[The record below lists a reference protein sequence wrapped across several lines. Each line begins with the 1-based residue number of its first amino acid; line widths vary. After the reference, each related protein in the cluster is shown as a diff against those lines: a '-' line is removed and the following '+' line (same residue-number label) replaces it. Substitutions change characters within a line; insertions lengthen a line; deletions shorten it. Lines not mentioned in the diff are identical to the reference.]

1 MPTPEL
7 TYKRILTFWL
17 PLAGTWFMMAVEGPF
32 LAAVIARLPGPAEN
46 LAAFGV
52 AFAVAIFTE
61 SPVIMLMAAST
72 ALVEDHQSYLALR
85 RFAYGLSAALTLCML
100 VMLLPPIFEFLSG
113 TLLRLDE
120 DIGRLTHAGL
130 ALLIP
135 WPAAIA
141 YRRLRQGLLIRHNLT
156 RLVAA
161 GTVIRLATMSLT
173 AVIWSR
179 VPQLSGVVVATA
191 ALSAGVLVEALA
203 SRLMTR
209 RIVSQLPRPEEG
221 QTAKTPLTVG
231 RIVTFYS
238 PLALTSLLA
247 LAVQPLVT
255 FFIGRSRLP
264 RESLAVLPVITGL
277 VFIFRSVGLSYQ
289 EVGIALLGER
299 REHYERLR
307 NFAVLLG
314 LAASTGLG
322 VIAFSPLSTL
332 WFQKLSGLSADLTGF
347 ALLPTRLLTILPALS
362 VLLSL
367 QRSLLV
373 HARQTTSITGG
384 SAIESIGVFLI
395 LRLAIYR
402 LDMIGAVAA
411 AVAIV
416 LGRMLGNLWL
426 VLPCWKA
433 IRARRPRS

>member
-32 LAAVIARLPGPAEN
+32 LAAIIARLPGPTEN

-100 VMLLPPIFEFLSG
+100 VMLHPPIFEFLSG

-120 DIGRLTHAGL
+120 DIAHLTHVGL

-141 YRRLRQGLLIRHNLT
+141 YRRLRQGLLIRRNLT

-173 AVIWSR
+173 ALIASWVL
-179 VPQLSGVVVATA
+179 QLSGVVVATA

-203 SRLMTR
+203 SRLMSR
-209 RIVSQLPRPEEG
+209 RIVSQLPRPEER
-221 QTAKTPLTVG
+221 QTAKSPLTVG
-231 RIVTFYS
+231 QIAIFYT

-277 VFIFRSVGLSYQ
+277 TFIFRSAGLSYQ

-332 WFQKLSGLSADLTGF
+332 WFQELSGLSAELTGF

-362 VLLSL
+362 VLLAL

-373 HARQTTSITGG
+373 HARWTTPITGA
-384 SAIESIGVFLI
+384 SAIEVIGVSLI
-395 LRLAIYR
+395 LLLAINR

-411 AVAIV
+411 AGAIV
-416 LGRMLGNLWL
+416 LGRTLGNLWL
-426 VLPCWKA
+426 VLPCWKV
-433 IRARRPRS
+433 IRAPRQRS

>member
-32 LAAVIARLPGPAEN
+32 LAAIIARLPGPTEN

-100 VMLLPPIFEFLSG
+100 VMLHPPIFEFLSG

-120 DIGRLTHAGL
+120 DIAHLTHVGL

-141 YRRLRQGLLIRHNLT
+141 YRRLRQGLLIRRNLT

-173 AVIWSR
+173 ALIASWVL
-179 VPQLSGVVVATA
+179 QLSGVVVATA

-203 SRLMTR
+203 SRLMSR

-221 QTAKTPLTVG
+221 QTANTPLTVG
-231 RIVTFYS
+231 QIVTFYT

-255 FFIGRSRLP
+255 FFLGRSRLP

-277 VFIFRSVGLSYQ
+277 VFIFRSAGLSYQ

-307 NFAVLLG
+307 NFAILLG
-314 LAASTGLG
+314 LAASTSLG

-332 WFQKLSGLSADLTGF
+332 WFQEVSGLSAELTGF

-373 HARQTTSITGG
+373 QARQTRPITGA
-384 SAIESIGVFLI
+384 SAIEIIGVFLI

-411 AVAIV
+411 AGAIV
-416 LGRMLGNLWL
+416 LGRTLGNLWL

-433 IRARRPRS
+433 IRAPRQRS

>member
-32 LAAVIARLPGPAEN
+32 LAAVIARLPGPTEN

-61 SPVIMLMAAST
+61 SPVIMMMAAST

-85 RFAYGLSAALTLCML
+85 RFAYGLSAALTLFML
-100 VMLLPPIFEFLSG
+100 VMLLPPVFEFLSG
-113 TLLRLDE
+113 TVLRLDE
-120 DIGRLTHAGL
+120 DIAHLTHAGL
-130 ALLIP
+130 VLLIP

-141 YRRLRQGLLIRHNLT
+141 YRRLRQGLLIRRNLT
-156 RLVAA
+156 RLVAF
-161 GTVIRLATMSLT
+161 GTVIRLATMTLT
-173 AVIWSR
+173 ALIASR

-203 SRLMTR
+203 SRLMSR

-231 RIVTFYS
+231 QIATFYT

-255 FFIGRSRLP
+255 FFLGRSRLP
-264 RESLAVLPVITGL
+264 RVSLAILPVIHGL
-277 VFIFRSVGLSYQ
+277 TFIFRNAGLSYQ

-299 REHYERLR
+299 QEHYERLR

-332 WFQKLSGLSADLTGF
+332 WFQELSGLSAEPTRF

-362 VLLSL
+362 VLLSF

-373 HARQTTSITGG
+373 HARQTTPITGA
-384 SAIESIGVFLI
+384 SAIEIIGVFLI

-426 VLPCWKA
+426 VRPCWKA
-433 IRARRPRS
+433 IRAPRQR

>member
-1 MPTPEL
+1 
-7 TYKRILTFWL
+7 
-17 PLAGTWFMMAVEGPF
+17 MMAVEGPF
-32 LAAVIARLPGPAEN
+32 LAAIIARLPGPTEN
-46 LAAFGV
+46 IAAFGV

-85 RFAYGLSAALTLCML
+85 RFAYRLSAALTLCML
-100 VMLLPPIFEFLSG
+100 VMLHPPIFEFLSG

-120 DIGRLTHAGL
+120 DIARLTHAGL

-141 YRRLRQGLLIRHNLT
+141 YRRLRQGLLIRRNLT

-173 AVIWSR
+173 ALIASWVL
-179 VPQLSGVVVATA
+179 QLSGVVVATA

-203 SRLMTR
+203 SRLMSR
-209 RIVSQLPRPEEG
+209 RIVSQLPRPEDG
-221 QTAKTPLTVG
+221 QTADNPLTVG
-231 RIVTFYS
+231 QIVTFYT
-238 PLALTSLLA
+238 PLVLTSLLA

-255 FFIGRSRLP
+255 FFLGRSRLP

-277 VFIFRSVGLSYQ
+277 VFIFRSAGLSYQ
-289 EVGIALLGER
+289 EAGIALLGER

-314 LAASTGLG
+314 LAASTSLG

-332 WFQKLSGLSADLTGF
+332 WS
-347 ALLPTRLLTILPALS
+347 RRCPACPPS
-362 VLLSL
+362 
-367 QRSLLV
+367 
-373 HARQTTSITGG
+373 
-384 SAIESIGVFLI
+384 
-395 LRLAIYR
+395 
-402 LDMIGAVAA
+402 
-411 AVAIV
+411 
-416 LGRMLGNLWL
+416 
-426 VLPCWKA
+426 
-433 IRARRPRS
+433 

>member
-1 MPTPEL
+1 MTL
-7 TYKRILTFWL
+7 
-17 PLAGTWFMMAVEGPF
+17 
-32 LAAVIARLPGPAEN
+32 
-46 LAAFGV
+46 
-52 AFAVAIFTE
+52 
-61 SPVIMLMAAST
+61 T
-72 ALVEDHQSYLALR
+72 AL
-85 RFAYGLSAALTLCML
+85 
-100 VMLLPPIFEFLSG
+100 
-113 TLLRLDE
+113 
-120 DIGRLTHAGL
+120 
-130 ALLIP
+130 
-135 WPAAIA
+135 IA
-141 YRRLRQGLLIRHNLT
+141 
-156 RLVAA
+156 
-161 GTVIRLATMSLT
+161 
-173 AVIWSR
+173 SR
-179 VPQLSGVVVATA
+179 IPQLSGVVVATA

-203 SRLMTR
+203 SRLMSR
-209 RIVSQLPRPEEG
+209 RIVSQLSRPEEG

-231 RIVTFYS
+231 QIVTFYA

-255 FFIGRSRLP
+255 FFLGRSRLP
-264 RESLAVLPVITGL
+264 RVSLAVLPVIHGL
-277 VFIFRSVGLSYQ
+277 TFIFRSAGLSYQ

-332 WFQKLSGLSADLTGF
+332 WFRELSGLSAELTGF

-362 VLLSL
+362 VLLSF

-373 HARQTTSITGG
+373 HARQTTPITGA
-384 SAIESIGVFLI
+384 SAIEIIGVFLI

-426 VLPCWKA
+426 VRPCWKA
-433 IRARRPRS
+433 IRAPRQRS

>member
-17 PLAGTWFMMAVEGPF
+17 PLAGAWFMMAVEGPF
-32 LAAVIARLPGPAEN
+32 LAAVIARLPGPTEN

-52 AFAVAIFTE
+52 AFAVAIFAE

-85 RFAYGLSAALTLCML
+85 RFAYGLASALTLCML
-100 VMLLPPIFEFLSG
+100 IVLIPPIFEYLSG

-120 DIGRLTHAGL
+120 DIAGLTHAGL
-130 ALLIP
+130 VLLIP

-141 YRRLRQGLLIRHNLT
+141 YRRLRQGLLIRRNLT
-156 RLVAA
+156 RLVAF

-173 AVIWSR
+173 AVIASR

-191 ALSAGVLVEALA
+191 ALSAGVLVEAMA
-203 SRLMTR
+203 SRLMSR
-209 RIVSQLPRPEEG
+209 RIVSQLLRPEEG
-221 QTAKTPLTVG
+221 KIAKTPLTVG
-231 RIVTFYS
+231 QIVTFYV

-247 LAVQPLVT
+247 LAVPLLAT
-255 FFIGRSRLP
+255 FFLGRSRLP
-264 RESLAVLPVITGL
+264 RESLAVLPVIHGL
-277 VFIFRSVGLSYQ
+277 TFIFRSAGVSYQ

-299 REHYERLR
+299 WEHYERLR
-307 NFAVLLG
+307 NFAVVLG
-314 LAASTGLG
+314 LATSTGLG

-332 WFQKLSGLSADLTGF
+332 WFQELSGLSAELTGV

-362 VLLSL
+362 VLLSF

-373 HARQTTSITGG
+373 HARQTTPITGA
-384 SAIESIGVFLI
+384 SAIEIIGVFLI
-395 LRLAIYR
+395 LQLAIYR

-416 LGRMLGNLWL
+416 LGRILGNLWL
-426 VLPCWKA
+426 VRPCWKA
-433 IRARRPRS
+433 IRAPRWRS